1 MKLNKRLNYFELLV
15 HSSKTNQHYQKHQ
28 KQNAMKIMV
37 DMPQKVEYVFRVFK
51 ESINNSSYLLSIG
64 LI

>member
-1 MKLNKRLNYFELLV
+1 
-15 HSSKTNQHYQKHQ
+15 
-28 KQNAMKIMV
+28 MV